1 MLLLGFV
8 CIGSILLRFRALRAF
23 AVDGLVKSPPP
34 PFMGNG
40 IRDPIS
46 RISFFSGA
54 RMRWSYCDWQHSLK
68 LAVSAPLC
76 DHLIISFSFS
86 FSFCFWRR

>member
-1 MLLLGFV
+1 MIVLVLPLPPACLHCMLLLGFV

-23 AVDGLVKSPPP
+23 AVNGLDRSPLPPP
-34 PFMGNG
+34 PPPSVANG

-54 RMRWSYCDWQHSLK
+54 RMR
-68 LAVSAPLC
+68 
-76 DHLIISFSFS
+76 
-86 FSFCFWRR
+86 